1 MQSKYTTNELA
12 ALWEK
17 PASTILRWAD
27 NEKWSGEKRKGRGGG
42 MVWYVCTM
50 PEARRVNLQLRHSC
64 RSAVEDYGKQSREAV
79 NRKARAQALVN
90 VSERGVRKV
99 EAQMCVINAVDRMAE
114 ESGLP
119 PTVVMEEFTVMYRKR
134 QAPVPEW
141 VYAVQPK
148 ISRCTIR
155 LWKINVEKEG
165 MARLAKQYKKRT
177 PRNLISQSPQLESFL
192 VGMIEEYPH
201 VSGKALF
208 AAAHARFGVHG
219 TAPDPSVKIPSERR
233 MQSWLSRWKKDNEQ
247 LYQHILDPDAWRSAH
262 KMALGNASAHVVALN
277 QEWQAD
283 STVCDLI
290 LNDGKR
296 HSIIAII
303 DVYSRRV
310 RFHVSRTSS
319 AAAVASCFRK
329 ALLDWGVCD
338 TFKTDNGSDYV
349 SNHMKRIITFLEIDH
364 DICPPFT
371 PEHKPHVERVFKTF
385 LHQHVELMQGYI
397 GHNVAQRKGIEARKS
412 FAERLCKKM
421 LREPEARLELA
432 VSPEELQRVCDAWA
446 EAKYGNAV
454 HGSLDGKTPNQKA
467 AEYTGPVYRIE
478 DERALDVLLL
488 PCPGK
493 NGLRTVSKKGIRLT
507 NKVHGF
513 SLGGHYIGTD
523 LVPLEGR
530 NVLVR
535 MDDTNL
541 GLIRLFDPTTHE
553 YLGKAEHPGLC
564 GWSAEKVRQV
574 AVNAVRNQKAFIT
587 KARKQTKA
595 AAKAADVKD
604 IASEILQSA
613 IRQHA
618 EQPARTTP
626 EQTVVFVNK
635 SLEQAVR
642 TFTGDFT
649 PPTEAQQEKAMAK
662 LAQLTQSK
670 PKGFVVPENPSAKMD
685 LWNELYDKITAGES
699 VGEAASSWVLSFSH
713 SPICKA
719 SCKLR
724 GIVLPQDIAKK

>member
-12 ALWEK
+12 ALWGK

-27 NEKWSGEKRKGRGGG
+27 NEDWRGEKRKGRGGG
-42 MVWYVCTM
+42 MVWFICSM
-50 PEARRVNLQLRHSC
+50 PEARRVDLQLRFSC
-64 RSAVEDYGKQSREAV
+64 RTAVEGYGKQSRTPV
-79 NRKARAQALVN
+79 NRKAKAEALTGVP
-90 VSERGVRKV
+90 EHGVRKV
-99 EAQMCVINAVDRMAE
+99 EVRMGIVNAVNRMIE
-114 ESGLP
+114 ESDLAP
-119 PTVVMEEFTVMYRKR
+119 SVVMEEFAVLYRR
-134 QAPVPEW
+134 REAPVPEW
-141 VYAVQPK
+141 FYKVQDK

-155 LWKINVEKEG
+155 LWMQQSAKGGVR
-165 MARLAKQYKKRT
+165 RLAKQHERRA
-177 PRNLISQSPQLESFL
+177 PRNLVAQCPKLEEFL

-201 VSGKALF
+201 VSGKGLHE
-208 AAAHARFGVHG
+208 AAHGRFGTKG
-219 TAPDPSVKIPSERR
+219 TAPDASIKIPSERR
-233 MQSWLSRWKKDNEQ
+233 MQAWLKRWKLDNEQ

-262 KMALGNASAHVVALN
+262 KIALGDASAHVVALN

-296 HSIIAII
+296 HTIVAII

-412 FAERLCKKM
+412 FAERLFKKM

-446 EAKYGNAV
+446 EAMYGNAA
-454 HGSLDGKTPNQKA
+454 HGSLEGKTPNQKA

-488 PCPGK
+488 PCPGQ

-507 NKVHGF
+507 NKVYGF
-513 SLGGHYIGTD
+513 SLGGHYIGAD
-523 LVPLEGR
+523 LGPLQGR
-530 NVLVR
+530 DVLVR
-535 MDDTNL
+535 MDDTDL
-541 GLIRLFDPTTHE
+541 GLIRLYDPTTHE
-553 YLGKAEHPGLC
+553 YLGKAEHPGLR
-564 GWSAEKVRQV
+564 GWTAKEVRQV
-574 AVNAVRNQKAFIT
+574 AVNAVRSQKAFIT

-604 IASEILQSA
+604 IANEILQAA
-613 IRQHA
+613 IRRNA
-618 EQPARTTP
+618 KQPARTEP
-626 EQTVVFVNK
+626 EQTVAFVNK
-635 SLEQAVR
+635 SLEQAAR

-649 PPTEAQQEKAMAK
+649 PPTEAQQEQAMAK
-662 LAQLTQSK
+662 LEQLTQPK
-670 PKGFVVPENPSAKMD
+670 PKGFAVPEGRQERMEYWRELMD
-685 LWNELYDKITAGES
+685 KAAL
-699 VGEAASSWVLSFSH
+699 GEAMSEEASHWWFSFAQTYE
-713 SPICKA
+713 CKA
-719 SCKLR
+719 YCKIH
-724 GIVLPQDIAKK
+724 GIMLPSLQNN

>member
-1 MQSKYTTNELA
+1 MRSQYTTKELA
-12 ALWEK
+12 TLFDK
-17 PASTILRWAD
+17 PVQTVLNWAD
-27 NEKWSGEKRKGRGGG
+27 TENWRGEKRKGRGGG
-42 MVWYVCTM
+42 MVWITARL
-50 PEARRVNLQLRHSC
+50 PEARREQLTLALACRVAAEAHS
-64 RSAVEDYGKQSREAV
+64 KQSGKPV
-79 NRKARAQALVN
+79 NRTATAQPL
-90 VSERGVRKV
+90 SGIPEHGVRKA
-99 EAQMCVINAVDRMAE
+99 EARALIVNAVKQACE
-114 ESGLP
+114 ESAAAP
-119 PTVVMEEFTVMYRKR
+119 SVVMEDFAALYRKR
-134 QAPVPEW
+134 QAPVPAW
-141 VYAVQPK
+141 VYETLPGV
-148 ISRCTIR
+148 SRCSIR
-155 LWKINVEKEG
+155 LWMQQSAKGGVR
-165 MARLAKQYKKRT
+165 RLAKQHERRA
-177 PRNLISQSPQLESFL
+177 PRNLVAQCPKLEKFL

-201 VSGKALF
+201 ISAVALRE
-208 AAAHARFGVHG
+208 AAMARFGMDG
-219 TAPDPSVKIPSERR
+219 TAPDASVKIPSDRR
-233 MQSWLSRWKKDNEQ
+233 MQAWLRKWKADNEQ
-247 LYQHILDPDAWRSAH
+247 LYQHMLDPDAWRSAH
-262 KMALGNASAHVVALN
+262 KIALGDASAHVVALN

-296 HSIIAII
+296 HTIVAII

-412 FAERLCKKM
+412 FAERLFKKM

-446 EAKYGNAV
+446 EAKYANTV
-454 HGSLDGKTPNQKA
+454 HGSLNGKTPNQKA

-488 PCPGK
+488 PCPGQ

-507 NKVHGF
+507 SKVHGF
-513 SLGGHYIGTD
+513 SLGGHYIGVD
-523 LVPLEGR
+523 LGPLQGR
-530 NVLVR
+530 DVLVR
-535 MDDTNL
+535 MDDTDL

-553 YLGKAEHPGLC
+553 YLGKAEHPGLR
-564 GWSAEKVRQV
+564 GWTTEQVRQV

-587 KARKQTKA
+587 NARKQTKA
-595 AAKAADVKD
+595 AARAADVKD
-604 IASEILQSA
+604 IANEILQAA
-613 IRQHA
+613 IRGA
-618 EQPARTTP
+618 AKQPVRTGP
-626 EQTVVFVNK
+626 EQTVAFVNK
-635 SLEQAVR
+635 SLEQAAR

-649 PPTEAQQEKAMAK
+649 PPTEAQQERAMAK
-662 LAQLTQSK
+662 LEQLTQPK
-670 PKGFVVPENPSAKMD
+670 PTGFAAPKGRQERMEYWRELMD
-685 LWNELYDKITAGES
+685 KAAL
-699 VGEAASSWVLSFSH
+699 GEAMSEEASHWWFSFAQTYE
-713 SPICKA
+713 CKA
-719 SCKLR
+719 YCKIH
-724 GIVLPQDIAKK
+724 GIMLPNIQSN